1 MESPRVKRRK
11 LLQEQFAAQK
21 SLVNNGE
28 MNKSGLMGPLQESTE
43 LISHRLD
50 VCFGMVSLV
59 FHMCNHILF
68 ILIDLDRSKLR
79 RKA

>member
-1 MESPRVKRRK
+1 MESPKVKRRK
-11 LLQEQFAAQK
+11 LLQEEFLAQK
-21 SLVNNGE
+21 SLVNDGE
-28 MNKSGLMGPLQESTE
+28 MDKGGLTGPLLGSTE

-59 FHMCNHILF
+59 FHMCNHILC
-68 ILIDLDRSKLR
+68 ILIDLNRSKLR